1 MALLDFAN
9 ARIELH
15 LPRNTRRKIKVSELQ
30 SKDGTNGTDGI
41 NGREIE
47 LQAIPDFIQWRYAS
61 GGEWT
66 NLIALNEDPTNKYKI
81 SDIDPTEGNS
91 YFGYVD
97 AGGQWYIMHL
107 SDTGARYTKGDSG
120 YVAAWADKENQ
131 NYDYFDVI
139 F

>member
-1 MALLDFAN
+1 MALLDFGN

-66 NLIALNEDPTNKYKI
+66 NLIALNEDPTAKYKI
-81 SDIDPTEGNS
+81 ADLDTVGPTQ

-97 AGGQWYIMHL
+97 KDGAWYIMRL
-107 SDTGARYTKGDSG
+107 TDAAARYVKGNDH
-120 YVAAWADKENQ
+120 YVDNWGTRDQ
-131 NYDYFDVI
+131 LSYDYFDVI